1 MKVIRYSY
9 FLALLIFPVL
19 SLEAQDTLVN
29 LSSYPI
35 GNLSSKTQTS
45 SKINKN
51 KAKASIQ
58 LPFFDDFSRGNV
70 FPTDELWEATGVTAN
85 QLYAVNP
92 PTVGVATFDA
102 VDYTGMLYPQLT
114 TQPTTADTLT
124 SLPINLSYLPS
135 DSIYLSFYIQPKGL
149 GYSPSR
155 RDSLVVEFYSPMES
169 AWVRAWSASV
179 NFADST
185 LTFRNH
191 LERSVKK
198 IYSNALDR
206 KFFRVMM
213 GITQP
218 EFLSDGFRFRFMN
231 YASISPSQEVQ
242 GLKSN
247 CDHWLLDMVYLDRY
261 RNLNDTIMND
271 IAFFSPIKNL
281 MRNYS
286 SVPWKHF
293 DRAYNEEFPTPL
305 EFSIGYRNL
314 GDEVWNVTRRYEIVD
329 RSGARDNSFFMGG
342 AENIHEFQDVSYTRF
357 FSYNFQS
364 AWSDSA
370 KFLLKAYLITENKS
384 PLSLPY
390 YLNFND
396 TISYNLNFYN
406 YYALDDGTA
415 ESGYGL
421 YGEGAE
427 NGMVAVRFQNY
438 QDDSLSGVMI
448 YFNRTYNNANDIGF
462 KITLWDER
470 NGMPGNIIYQ
480 KSGVRPLFTDS
491 LDRFTVY
498 ALDKVELK
506 EGSFYIGWQ
515 QESSGMLNVGFDM
528 NSNNSSR
535 TLYNLNGEWVE
546 TRYNGSVMI
555 RPIFG
560 KLYQIPT
567 NVDIQQPSLGF
578 SIFPNPAQHHI
589 RLSLPDGF
597 TPKAIQLINTAGHV
611 VASRPYE
618 TNELFYLEGIAPGF
632 YMVRVSNDVGR
643 CLTGKVI
650 VVK

>member
-1 MKVIRYSY
+1 MKGIRYSS
-9 FLALLIFPVL
+9 FLAIMTLHVM
-19 SLEAQDTLVN
+19 SVEAQDTLVN

-35 GNLSSKTQTS
+35 SNLSSKIQAS
-45 SKINKN
+45 SAISKSK
-51 KAKASIQ
+51 SSVQ
-58 LPFFDDFSRGNV
+58 LPFFDDFSRRGV
-70 FPTDELWEATGVTAN
+70 FPTDELWEVTGVTAN

-102 VDYTGMLYPQLT
+102 VDFTGMLYSYLT
-114 TQPTTADTLT
+114 TLPTAADTIT
-124 SLPINLSYLPS
+124 SLPINLNYLPS

-155 RDSLVVEFYSPMES
+155 GDSLVVEFYSPMEG

-185 LTFRNH
+185 LAFRNH
-191 LERSVKK
+191 LERSSTTTH
-198 IYSNALDR
+198 SNALDR
-206 KFFRVMM
+206 NFFRVMM

-247 CDHWLLDMVYLDRY
+247 CDHWHLDMVYLDKY
-261 RNLNDTIMND
+261 RNLNDTVIND
-271 IAFFSPIKNL
+271 VAFFKPVKNL
-281 MRNYS
+281 LRTYS

-293 DRAYNEEFPTPL
+293 TRAFSEEFPSPL
-305 EFSIGYRNL
+305 EFSVGYRNL

-329 RSGARDNSFFMGG
+329 ESGAQPDYLFMGG

-438 QDDSLSGVMI
+438 QADSLSGVMI

-632 YMVRVSNDVGR
+632 YMVRVSNDMGR